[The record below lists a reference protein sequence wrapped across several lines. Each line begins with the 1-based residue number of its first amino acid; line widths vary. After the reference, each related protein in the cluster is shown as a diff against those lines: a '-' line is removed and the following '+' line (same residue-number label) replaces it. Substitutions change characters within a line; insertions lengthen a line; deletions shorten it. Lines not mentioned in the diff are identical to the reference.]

1 MLCVATKSE
10 DPVEARADLP
20 ARLQRTQGFVVE
32 TPAGDFG
39 TVEAFRPG
47 ARPGTPGFLLVRG
60 GWRGRRRRMVSVV
73 DISAV
78 LFSEQRIRVRS
89 TGMEIKA

>member
-1 MLCVATKSE
+1 MWCAATNS
-10 DPVEARADLP
+10 DDLVEARADLS
-20 ARLQRTQGFVVE
+20 ARLLRTQGFIVE

-39 TVEAFRPG
+39 TVEAFRPS

-60 GWRGRRRRMVSVV
+60 GWLGRRRRMVSVV

-78 LFSEQRIRVRS
+78 LPRERRIRVRS

>member
-1 MLCVATKSE
+1 MEV
-10 DPVEARADLP
+10 RADLSE
-20 ARLQRTQGFVVE
+20 RLLRTQGFIVE

-39 TVEAFRPG
+39 TVEAFRPS
-47 ARPGTPGFLLVRG
+47 ARPGTPGFLLIRG

-78 LFSEQRIRVRS
+78 LPSERRIRVRS

>member
-1 MLCVATKSE
+1 LRRVL
-10 DPVEARADLP
+10 DDLVEVRADLSD
-20 ARLQRTQGFVVE
+20 RLLRAQGFIVE

-39 TVEAFRPG
+39 TVEGFRPS

-78 LFSEQRIRVRS
+78 LPSERRIRVRS

>member
-1 MLCVATKSE
+1 MEATAELS
-10 DPVEARADLP
+10 
-20 ARLQRTQGFVVE
+20 ARLRRTQGFVVE

-39 TVEAFRPG
+39 TVEAYRPG

-60 GWRGRRRRMVSVV
+60 GWRGRRRRMVSVI

-78 LFSEQRIRVRS
+78 LPSERRIRVRS

>member
-1 MLCVATKSE
+1 MWCIATNS
-10 DPVEARADLP
+10 DDLVEARTDLS
-20 ARLQRTQGFVVE
+20 ARLLRTQGFTVE

-39 TVEAFRPG
+39 TVEAFRPS

-60 GWRGRRRRMVSVV
+60 GWRGRRRRMVSVM

-78 LFSEQRIRVRS
+78 LPRERRIRVRS
-89 TGMEIKA
+89 TGMEIRA

>member
-1 MLCVATKSE
+1 
-10 DPVEARADLP
+10 VETRSDLP
-20 ARLQRTQGFVVE
+20 ARLLRTQGFVVE

-60 GWRGRRRRMVSVV
+60 GWFGRRRRMVSVV

-78 LFSEQRIRVRS
+78 LPRERRIRVRS